1 MKETNKP
8 PSRKGIKHK
17 SETIQKMKETHT
29 GEKNHFYGKQHSEDS
44 KQKNRELHK
53 NKVTAYDLVENRY
66 LTITKEE
73 FQNKDRYCGSTSK
86 RINIFKQ

>member
-29 GEKNHFYGKQHSEDS
+29 GEKKSFLWKTTF
-44 KQKNRELHK
+44 R
-53 NKVTAYDLVENRY
+53 R
-66 LTITKEE
+66 
-73 FQNKDRYCGSTSK
+73 F
-86 RINIFKQ
+86 